1 MSILY
6 RCAVPRCPLYTIT
19 HHGRLFRSVPTNAH
33 QPAVLIRLD
42 FSFRAGSHLT
52 QSLLGRRHF
61 ASRKIAKPSN
71 RTEALTALARELYNY
86 NKHPSIEIGL
96 GARLYAAFV
105 VITWGGATFF
115 WLTHSEKTPVTGR
128 RRFAYFSAPQSPSD
142 PLLEEALE
150 KLEKY
155 QSLIRPQSEMVRQVF
170 RDIAVAAGVDDREW
184 KVYIIPHPEAN
195 AAVSGEM
202 SMVIIYSGMLKHIKA
217 KDDLAVVLAHEL
229 AHVIA
234 KHEDERHSR
243 KILEYLYGIPY
254 APPGIVGA
262 VSLCAAMVALEFAL
276 GAILFI
282 PVAIGEA
289 MHLSAYRKQEKEA
302 DAIGLL
308 LMTEA
313 GYNPHAARRVWA
325 SVKAE
330 EDQNFAT
337 AEARAKQISKETG
350 LSRVVR
356 KIPEHERTHPLSESR
371 MEDLSRLAPQALAIV
386 KGNMPS
392 Q

>member
-1 MSILY
+1 
-6 RCAVPRCPLYTIT
+6 
-19 HHGRLFRSVPTNAH
+19 
-33 QPAVLIRLD
+33 
-42 FSFRAGSHLT
+42 
-52 QSLLGRRHF
+52 
-61 ASRKIAKPSN
+61 
-71 RTEALTALARELYNY
+71 
-86 NKHPSIEIGL
+86 
-96 GARLYAAFV
+96 
-105 VITWGGATFF
+105 
-115 WLTHSEKTPVTGR
+115 
-128 RRFAYFSAPQSPSD
+128 
-142 PLLEEALE
+142 
-150 KLEKY
+150 
-155 QSLIRPQSEMVRQVF
+155 MVF
-170 RDIAVAAGVDDREW
+170 
-184 KVYIIPHPEAN
+184 
-195 AAVSGEM
+195 
-202 SMVIIYSGMLKHIKA
+202 IYSGMLKHIKA

-243 KILEYLYGIPY
+243 KTLEYLYGIPY
-254 APPGIVGA
+254 APAGIVGA

-337 AEARAKQISKETG
+337 AEARAKQISKDTG
-350 LSRVVR
+350 LSRVFR
-356 KIPEHERTHPLSESR
+356 KIPEHERTHPLVSNIIWPFASYAAYRTNTYPPSR
-371 MEDLSRLAPQALAIV
+371 NREWRTCHV
-386 KGNMPS
+386 
-392 Q
+392 